1 MLWLPPVV
9 WAGVLFALS
18 AGSGPA
24 FAPPYPHI
32 DKLEHAGAYGILGFL
47 VARAAGGT
55 WSLGAAATVLAGG
68 LVAAAYGVTDEYHQ
82 SFTPGRMVEVADAIA
97 DGVGGFAGAAAF
109 VAFSRRLSTRE
120 AESAAPRATADAR
133 NGTPNG

>member
-32 DKLEHAGAYGILGFL
+32 DKLEHAAAYGILGFL
-47 VARAAGGT
+47 VARAAGRT
-55 WSLGAAATVLAGG
+55 WSLGAAATVLTGG
-68 LVAAAYGVTDEYHQ
+68 LVAAAYGVSDEYHQ

-97 DGVGGFAGAAAF
+97 DTVGGFAGAAAF
-109 VAFSRRLSTRE
+109 VALSRRVLLE
-120 AESAAPRATADAR
+120 KAAPHGPPFADAR
-133 NGTPNG
+133 KGTGDG